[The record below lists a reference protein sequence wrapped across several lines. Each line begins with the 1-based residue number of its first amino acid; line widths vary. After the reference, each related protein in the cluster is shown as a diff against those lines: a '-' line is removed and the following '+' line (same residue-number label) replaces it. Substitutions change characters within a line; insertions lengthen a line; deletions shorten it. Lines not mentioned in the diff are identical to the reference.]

1 MSKTEDQEPL
11 GERHTDNPNPI
22 LCEVIER
29 NFHTIDRLRIEAAQA
44 RKTPD
49 RVSDAITD
57 FSGRLIFV
65 YVHIVWFGGWIAL
78 NTGKL
83 GVHPFDPYPYGLLT
97 MVVSLEA
104 IFLSTFVLISQNRL
118 SEEADRRAELSLQIG
133 LLTEHE
139 VTRVLR
145 MLDAVQDKLG
155 IENDED
161 IELAQL
167 ELATKPEDVLAEI
180 DSVHKSVRR
189 HATWKEWLA
198 AHPNLKRPQ

>member
-1 MSKTEDQEPL
+1 MSKIEDQDPS
-11 GERHTDNPNPI
+11 GERHTDNPI

-29 NFHTIDRLRIEAAQA
+29 NIHTIDRLRIEAAQA

-57 FSGRLIFV
+57 FSGRLLFV
-65 YVHIVWFGGWIAL
+65 YVHIVWFGAWIAL

-83 GVHPFDPYPYGLLT
+83 GVRPFDPYPYGLLT

-180 DSVHKSVRR
+180 DSVHKSVQR
-189 HATWKEWLA
+189 HTTWKEWLA
-198 AHPNLKRPQ
+198 SHPGMKKSH

>member
-1 MSKTEDQEPL
+1 MPTPREQEPS
-11 GERHTDNPNPI
+11 EEYTTPNPI
-22 LCEVIER
+22 LSDVIER
-29 NFHTIDRLRIEAAQA
+29 NIRTIDRLRMEAAQA

-49 RVSDAITD
+49 RVSDIITD

-65 YVHIVWFGGWIAL
+65 YVHILWFGSWILL
-78 NTGKL
+78 NTGKV
-83 GVHPFDPYPYGLLT
+83 GVRPFDPYPYGLLT

-118 SEEADRRAELSLQIG
+118 SVEADRRADLDLQIG

-145 MLDAVQDKLG
+145 MLDVVQDKLG
-155 IENDED
+155 IENEED

-180 DSVHKSVRR
+180 DMVHRNVRR

-198 AHPNLKRPQ
+198 AHPGLKKPH

>member
-1 MSKTEDQEPL
+1 MSKIEDQDPP
-11 GERHTDNPNPI
+11 GERHTDNPI

-29 NFHTIDRLRIEAAQA
+29 NIHTIDRLRIEAAQA

-57 FSGRLIFV
+57 FSGRLLFV
-65 YVHIVWFGGWIAL
+65 YVHIVWFGAWIAL

-83 GVHPFDPYPYGLLT
+83 GVRPFDPYPYGLLT

-139 VTRVLR
+139 VTRILR

-180 DSVHKSVRR
+180 DSVHKSVQR
-189 HATWKEWLA
+189 HTTWKEWLA
-198 AHPNLKRPQ
+198 SHPGMKKSH